1 MAYTMTTVG
10 FGNQY
15 PKHPQASI
23 LPLMS
28 VVFGL
33 LMDAFWLGV
42 IFARI
47 ASPRP
52 LRHTILFSKNACLYR
67 DESQTGYTF
76 SCRVVNLR
84 VRYPWV
90 DLSIHMSLMVYDQQ
104 TRSMKIVN
112 LPVNSDAV
120 PFFDLPHE
128 VSHLDTASCTNLTR
142 PENAR

>member
-52 LRHTILFSKNACLYR
+52 LRHTVLFSKNACLYQ
-67 DESQTGYTF
+67 EEGQTAHTL

-90 DLSIHMSLMVYDQQ
+90 DLTIHMSLVTYDRV
-104 TRSMKIVN
+104 TKSIKIVN
-112 LPVNSDAV
+112 LPVDNETI

-128 VSHLDTASCTNLTR
+128 VPDHHSASPTDPSCQY
-142 PENAR
+142 

>member
-52 LRHTILFSKNACLYR
+52 LRHTVLFSKNACLYQ
-67 DESQTGYTF
+67 EEGQVGCTF
-76 SCRVVNLR
+76 CCRLVNLR

-90 DLSIHMSLMVYDQQ
+90 DLSIHMSLVVFDRQ
-104 TRSMKIVN
+104 TCSIKIVD
-112 LPVNSDAV
+112 LPVNCDSL

-128 VSHLDTASCTNLTR
+128 VPLLVGAPREPL
-142 PENAR
+142 